1 MIDLVNAEI
10 LAINHIGSEQEEIL
24 RNVKVIVSTIR
35 GQVVLDRDFGIS
47 PDVLDLPIPDA
58 EAFFLVEAME
68 QVRINEPRASVKSV
82 EFTSDMDGNFSPKVV
97 IEIESS

>member
-1 MIDLVNAEI
+1 MIDLDNTEI
-10 LAINHIGSEQEEIL
+10 LAINHTGSEQEEIL
-24 RNVKVIVSTIR
+24 RNVKVIVSTVK
-35 GQVVLDRDFGIS
+35 GQVVLDREFGIS
-47 PDVLDLPIPDA
+47 PDLLDMPTPDA